1 MTPLAVYEITD
12 LCCRD
17 ESCVCAVG
25 REDQCCTRAGTGTED
40 GTEGD
45 GMMMIS
51 ECNTFPRRCLP
62 DICNINI
69 GEGASHSTWTNSRA
83 HRGLIVFVIWR
94 CSQMYVRY
102 SIEMVF
108 SWFLVW
114 VFFLGIRLGCT
125 YVMS

>member
-69 GEGASHSTWTNSRA
+69 GEGGFPFNLDKFTRA
-83 HRGLIVFVIWR
+83 PGVNCICYLAMLANV
-94 CSQMYVRY
+94 
-102 SIEMVF
+102 
-108 SWFLVW
+108 
-114 VFFLGIRLGCT
+114 CT
-125 YVMS
+125 L